1 MSATEMLPPVPPS
14 TGGGSLPAQRRSRI
28 ERATLETRIDASLD
42 FDGGAITVRTGV
54 PFLDHMLDALGRHGK
69 LGIEI
74 TCDGD
79 AAMDPHHTVE
89 DVGIVLGQA
98 LREALGDRRGIA
110 RYGSAYA
117 PLDEALA
124 RVVIDC
130 SGRPFL
136 HYEVTMPEAVIGR
149 DFAVSLV
156 EEFWR
161 AMVVNAGLTAHIDLI
176 RARNAHH
183 AAEAIFKAGALALH
197 AATRRTGD
205 PAAVPST
212 KGILA

>member
-1 MSATEMLPPVPPS
+1 MLPPVPPS
-14 TGGGSLPAQRRSRI
+14 TGGGSLPAQRRARI
-28 ERATLETRIDASLD
+28 ERATLETRIDASLGLE
-42 FDGGAITVRTGV
+42 GGAIIAHTGV
-54 PFLDHMLDALGRHGK
+54 PFLDHMLEALGRHGK
-69 LGIEI
+69 FGIEI
-74 TCDGD
+74 ICDGD

-89 DVGIVLGQA
+89 DVGIVLGQSI
-98 LREALGDRRGIA
+98 REALGDRRGIA
-110 RYGSAYA
+110 RFGSAYA

-130 SGRPFL
+130 SGRPYL
-136 HYEVTMPEAVIGR
+136 QYEAAMPEPVIGR
-149 DFAVSLV
+149 DFAASLV

-161 AMVVNAGLTAHIDLI
+161 ALVVNAGLTAHIDLI

-183 AAEAIFKAGALALH
+183 AAEAIFKAGGLALH

>member
-1 MSATEMLPPVPPS
+1 MTEA
-14 TGGGSLPAQRRSRI
+14 GAGQRRSHVARS
-28 ERATLETRIDASLD
+28 TLETNIEASLD
-42 FDGGAITVRTGV
+42 LDGGPVTAATGV
-54 PFLDHMLDALGRHGK
+54 PFLDHMLQALGRHGR

-74 TCDGD
+74 SCDGD

-98 LREALGDRRGIA
+98 VRESLADRRGIA
-110 RYGSAYA
+110 RYGHAYA

-130 SGRPFL
+130 SGRPYI
-136 HYEVTMPEAVIGR
+136 HDEAEMPEPVIGR
-149 DFAVSLV
+149 DFAASLV

-161 AMVVNAGLTAHIDLI
+161 AFVVNAGMSAHIDLI

-197 AATRRTGD
+197 AATRKSGD
-205 PAAVPST
+205 PELIPST
-212 KGILA
+212 KGVLA